1 MNERYRYGYGEDVP
15 GRDSPLSGGSSV
27 TDEREDDSVRA
38 DEEDEE
44 LRADR
49 IREAAAESRTDAT
62 DTTDTT
68 DTTETT
74 EPADAEDA
82 KDTGDTGD
90 TEDTGDAPATATAG
104 TTSDSVFDVE
114 DDTVA
119 TGDGKETTPDTAET
133 AEASEEEQKEEERA
147 PIALGPP
154 ALEEDDEATTTDD
167 LATATA
173 GEPDTADTAD
183 TVDRA
188 AASDGEPEPGWD
200 AATETP
206 VGSTADHETS
216 IFEPATSTDPDSLAN
231 GSEPAL
237 AEGGTEAPVVATEEP
252 PVVVPDAGAGA
263 IAAGTSAAVTTDQAP
278 ERPAEGAPGT
288 VEERTSLL
296 GTIDPDETRTRF
308 LDIQAGFV
316 DEPRQAVHEAESFV
330 DDLVQ
335 QLVRALE
342 TERANLKAT
351 LESGS
356 TEDLRVAL
364 RGYRAFVDRLL
375 NLR

>member
-68 DTTETT
+68 ETTETT

-82 KDTGDTGD
+82 KDTED
-90 TEDTGDAPATATAG
+90 TEHTEDAGDATG

-119 TGDGKETTPDTAET
+119 TGDGKETTPGTAET

-183 TVDRA
+183 TA
-188 AASDGEPEPGWD
+188 AASDGEPEPGAD

-252 PVVVPDAGAGA
+252 PVVVADAGADAGV
-263 IAAGTSAAVTTDQAP
+263 AAGTSAAVTTDQAP

-296 GTIDPDETRTRF
+296 GAIDPDETRTRF

-330 DDLVQ
+330 DDLVL